1 MVMLRNLLASVVIT
15 LGLLFSC
22 AGIVS
27 AATIPEGTGF
37 IQKNIWYSKY
47 PLADG
52 ETVRIYTLIN
62 NPANGTLAGTATF
75 YDKEEVLGSKQFS
88 ISKGGYGTVFIE
100 WKVAAGDHAISA
112 KITKAKIGTSEVTD
126 LPNITTGVDQTF
138 VPAAVVPPPP
148 TPQKTATATKNTN
161 NDSSTVEKFINEKT
175 PIGGWLGSVDEFRI
189 ETADHIDKNI
199 VETKKEIA
207 GTDASNE
214 IKVPSTATSTVSSG
228 YITKDTGTALKKPFS
243 YIKLFFWQTA
253 HFIFD
258 NKIVF
263 YIVIGLFFFVLI
275 KRIVQSF
282 L

>member
-1 MVMLRNLLASVVIT
+1 MLRNFFVSLLVAT
-15 LGLLFSC
+15 GFLFLFS
-22 AGIVS
+22 GSVL
-27 AATIPEGTGF
+27 AASIPQGTGF

-47 PLADG
+47 PLTDG

-62 NPANGTLAGTATF
+62 NPADGILAGTATF
-75 YDKEEVLGSKQFS
+75 YDKEVVLGTKQFS
-88 ISKGGYGTVFIE
+88 ISKGGYGTIFIE
-100 WKVAAGDHAISA
+100 WKVTAGDHAISA
-112 KITKAKIGTSEVTD
+112 KITKAKIGVNEVTD

-138 VPAAVVPPPP
+138 VPAAVVTPPPS
-148 TPQKTATATKNTN
+148 TQKTDTTAKTT
-161 NDSSTVEKFINEKT
+161 DEDPSSVEKFINEKT

-189 ETADHIDKNI
+189 ETADHLDKNI
-199 VETKKEIA
+199 TETKKEIT
-207 GTDASNE
+207 GTDTAND

-228 YITKDTGTALKKPFS
+228 YITKDTGTALKKPLS